1 MDTCLSKLRTFALR
15 RTLLAAGSAILAAA
29 AAATGSPSA
38 HAQTLDAATFRA
50 LLDSPKLKADQ
61 ARQEATREELTAAR
75 AALLPSVSVNFDWT
89 VGGTVTTWPTT
100 YPPIPALPGSVGATL
115 TQPLFDGMRRMN
127 EINRATASVAA
138 GNYALSD
145 TEQQVRLDTAT
156 AYLAVLRD
164 RTILALH
171 RRSLA
176 NLAGILTSTR
186 ARFVGG
192 ETTKTDIAQAA
203 GRLEQARA
211 DLDRATGDLAASSSE
226 FERQVGAKPGQV
238 IPSAVPVALL
248 PRTASEATRLAEA
261 ANPKIGKANF
271 TAIAADHAAKAAIG
285 ELAPSADLLIARTRN
300 YGYSAT
306 IDTMDD
312 FNIKVRVRVPLFE
325 PGTLPKIGQARALA
339 QQRRYEASD
348 ARDGVTAA
356 ARTAFGRYQAGVAR
370 ANSLAHQIGFVRAAL
385 IGVKKEAQGG
395 QRSVLDV
402 LNAEAEALNAEVT
415 NAIARYERDSSAY
428 VLLATVGRLAGNS
441 HLAVR

>member
-1 MDTCLSKLRTFALR
+1 MRTCLRKLHSFVPR
-15 RTLLAAGSAILAAA
+15 RALLAAGGVILAAA
-29 AAATGSPSA
+29 AVSGSPRA
-38 HAQTLDAATFRA
+38 DAETLDTAISRA
-50 LLDSPKLKADQ
+50 VHDSPKLKADQ
-61 ARQEATREELTAAR
+61 ARQDATREELSAAR
-75 AALLPSVSVNFDWT
+75 AALLPSVSVNLDWT
-89 VGGTVTTWPTT
+89 LTGSITASPEPN
-100 YPPIPALPGSVGATL
+100 PPIPARPGSVGATL
-115 TQPLFDGMRRMN
+115 IQPLFDGMRRMN
-127 EINRATASVAA
+127 EISRATASVAA

-171 RRSLA
+171 RRGVT
-176 NLAGILTSTR
+176 NLTGILTSTR

-248 PRTASEATRLAEA
+248 PRTASEATRLAEE

-271 TAIAADHAAKAAIG
+271 TAIAANHAAKAAVS
-285 ELAPSADLLIARTRN
+285 ELAPSVDLLVARTRN
-300 YGYSAT
+300 YGYSAA

-312 FNIKVRVRVPLFE
+312 FAVKVRVRVPLFE
-325 PGTLPKIGQARALA
+325 PGAFPKIGQARALA
-339 QQRRYEASD
+339 HQRRYEASD

-370 ANSLAHQIGFVRAAL
+370 ANSLAHQIGHVRAAL

-395 QRSVLDV
+395 QRTVLDV

-415 NAIARYERDSSAY
+415 NATARYERDSSAY
-428 VLLATVGRLAGNS
+428 VLLATVGRLAGNA